1 MEKGIFFRQINWLKR
16 WVPYSWGNLGSKHIH
31 EVKVLQRTSPSIH
44 SLGKI
49 ACAEFQHH
57 QPTSNPLP
65 SYQAGLCCTENAQ
78 VYARNLTLCKLSPTN
93 PNPNPNCPS
102 SIPVGTNLVL
112 HQFPQSIVLSTR
124 RQEIPVSNS
133 TQFIFSWE
141 PSTYE
146 SNQVCAQCFIY
157 LIVLSVNTWVYI
169 SKNQGFSIT

>member
-16 WVPYSWGNLGSKHIH
+16 WVPYRWGNLGSKHIH

-57 QPTSNPLP
+57 QPTSNLLP

-78 VYARNLTLCKLSPTN
+78 AYARNLNLCKLSPTN

-112 HQFPQSIVLSTR
+112 HQFPQSRVLSTR
-124 RQEIPVSNS
+124 RQEIPVNNS

-146 SNQVCAQCFIY
+146 GN
-157 LIVLSVNTWVYI
+157 
-169 SKNQGFSIT
+169 

>member
-16 WVPYSWGNLGSKHIH
+16 WVPYRWGTLGSKHIH

-146 SNQVCAQCFIY
+146 GN
-157 LIVLSVNTWVYI
+157 
-169 SKNQGFSIT
+169 

>member
-16 WVPYSWGNLGSKHIH
+16 WVPYRWGNLGSKHIH

-146 SNQVCAQCFIY
+146 GN
-157 LIVLSVNTWVYI
+157 
-169 SKNQGFSIT
+169 